1 MDLCFTTTDTR
12 KRIFS
17 LVFSSFP
24 LPLSNVHLHELYGSS
39 PQNSDQTWLSLATVI
54 GDIFFVSFH
63 VVPPFH
69 CLMTMEMVNVI
80 IRLHLLMFSSFF
92 KQSLIQPNAT
102 TQLKKYVSFLGGSR
116 TQVIRQSIALSLLL
130 GKILKNVSWVSKLGD
145 WYFECSLD
153 SIGYFDKNFDK
164 VKVPTLTQT
173 YFEIESKVGSKNLL
187 GTLHAWQVVNL
198 FNFRAL

>member
-1 MDLCFTTTDTR
+1 MIKPSYCNWRYLFCFVPCCAS
-12 KRIFS
+12 FS
-17 LVFSSFP
+17 LPNDNGNGQCHNQTASFDVFFFF
-24 LPLSNVHLHELYGSS
+24 
-39 PQNSDQTWLSLATVI
+39 QTITY
-54 GDIFFVSFH
+54 
-63 VVPPFH
+63 
-69 CLMTMEMVNVI
+69 
-80 IRLHLLMFSSFF
+80 
-92 KQSLIQPNAT
+92 PNAT

-173 YFEIESKVGSKNLL
+173 YFEIESKVGSRNLL
-187 GTLHAWQVVNL
+187 GTLHALQVVNL